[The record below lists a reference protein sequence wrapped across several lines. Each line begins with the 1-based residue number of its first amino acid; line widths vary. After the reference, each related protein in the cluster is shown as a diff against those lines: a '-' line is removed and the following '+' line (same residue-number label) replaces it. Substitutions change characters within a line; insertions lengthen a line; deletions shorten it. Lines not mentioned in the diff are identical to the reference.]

1 MNIGL
6 VIISI
11 PGGGSET
18 VVYNLYKYLSKKGHK
33 VTLIA
38 NEEFFKWDPP
48 ILCDKINLKHL
59 LDTKFICKSIFGK
72 NLVPKIFLKKNNFFN
87 PYLID
92 IYFRKE
98 IKNILHEITDK
109 KIDILHFHD
118 PIYSLKLYKHLSKIS
133 NIPSIYTF
141 HGNDIALPFYKRG
154 MKKIFIK
161 TINHINL
168 ITTVSNYM
176 KNYLIENGIRSDIKV
191 IYNGIDFN
199 QIKNI
204 MKKNNKVNHNKTF
217 KLLFAGGQKKNKG
230 GEILLEAF
238 RTAIKQNNNIKLY
251 YCGLVSIDFIRKHNY
266 KNIIFTGLLSHKKYL
281 QLLSTCDCLISLS
294 KTESFALAIL
304 EAMSFGKNILTTN
317 VGGIPE
323 FFIEGKNGFFVK
335 RDPQI
340 ISDKIIF
347 LIKNPIIRDNISKNN
362 IDQSKKFQW
371 NSIVDQY
378 INEYKLIASSTT
390 KK

>member
-6 VIISI
+6 VIISV

-18 VVYNLYKYLSKKGHK
+18 VVYNLYKYLSKKEHK

-48 ILCDKINLKHL
+48 INCDKINLKHL

-72 NLVPKIFLKKNNFFN
+72 SLIPKILLKKNDFIN
-87 PYLID
+87 PVLID

-98 IKNILHEITDK
+98 IKNILHEITHK

-154 MKKIFIK
+154 MKKIFVK
-161 TINHINL
+161 TINYMNL

-176 KNYLIENGIRSDIKV
+176 KDYLIENGIRSDINV
-191 IYNGIDFN
+191 IYNGIDFD

-204 MKKNNKVNHNKTF
+204 MKVTSKVNHNKTF
-217 KLLFAGGQKKNKG
+217 KILFAGGQKKNKG

-238 RTAIKQNNNIKLY
+238 RIAINQNNNIKLY
-251 YCGLVSIDFIRKHNY
+251 YCGSVSNDFIRKYHY
-266 KNIIFTGLLSHKKYL
+266 KNVIFTGLLSHKKYL

-323 FFIEGKNGFFVK
+323 FFIDEMNGFFVE

-340 ISDKIIF
+340 IAKKIIF
-347 LIKNPIIRDNISKNN
+347 LIKNPIIRKNISKNN
-362 IDQSKKFQW
+362 IHQSKKFQW
-371 NSIVDQY
+371 NNIVDQY
-378 INEYKLIASSTT
+378 INEYKLITSSTT
-390 KK
+390 LK

>member
-6 VIISI
+6 VIISK

-18 VVYNLYKYLSKKGHK
+18 VVYNLYRYLSKKGHK

-48 ILCDKINLKHL
+48 IICDKINLKHL
-59 LDTKFICKSIFGK
+59 LDTEFICKSIFGK
-72 NLVPKIFLKKNNFFN
+72 NLIPKIFLKKNDFFN

-92 IYFRKE
+92 IYLRKE
-98 IKNILHEITDK
+98 IKNILNDINDK

-154 MKKIFIK
+154 MKKKFIK

-176 KNYLIENGIRSDIKV
+176 KNYLIENGIRSDINV
-191 IYNGIDFN
+191 IYNGIDFD

-204 MKKNNKVNHNKTF
+204 IKKNNKVNHKKTF
-217 KLLFAGGQKKNKG
+217 KLIFAGGQKKNKG
-230 GEILLEAF
+230 GKILLEAF
-238 RTAIKQNNNIKLY
+238 RIAIKQKNNIKLY
-251 YCGLVSIDFIRKHNY
+251 YCGSVSNDFITKHNY
-266 KNIIFTGLLSHKKYL
+266 KNVIFTGLLSHKKYL
-281 QLLSTCDCLISLS
+281 QLLSKSDCLILLS
-294 KTESFALAIL
+294 KTEAFPIAIL
-304 EAMSFGKNILTTN
+304 EAMSLGKTILTTP

-323 FFIEGKNGFFVK
+323 FFNSGINGFFVEQ
-335 RDPQI
+335 DPQKV
-340 ISDKIIF
+340 SEKIIF
-347 LIKNPIIRDNISKNN
+347 LINNQNIRINISENN
-362 IDQSKKFQW
+362 IKYAKKFQW
-371 NSIVDQY
+371 NSIANQY
-378 INEYKLIASSTT
+378 IKAYK
-390 KK
+390 KNN